1 MALSIKTAQAAG
13 TRLSGAN
20 LTTTPQAWF
29 NAYEAVVLADGG
41 TIVDEA
47 ATLAAIEWAHDV
59 GQLGK
64 CRAVSASWGVKLS
77 GTDVVKVYGLGGELF
92 TVVGTGT
99 ISHITNAGA
108 GTLPAFKFNSGA
120 NHLEATAAR
129 NITGSRFGIAF
140 LSKAAAVGAPV
151 GVAQGVRSTSVDVY
165 GTMTSAAAT
174 STFFYAFDT
183 SDMYRGPTYPYD
195 LDWIGSGGYVDGIGN
210 TVTAYGNWNAG
221 QTYSPT
227 DGYEFIDFPS
237 AATSKILLGRRYD
250 ASAYKAGSL
259 NSELAEFWLVNDA
272 GPALMAELTA
282 RLTALAL

>member
-1 MALSIKTAQAAG
+1 MALNIRTAQAAG

-20 LTTTPQAWF
+20 LTTTPQAWYDD
-29 NAYEAVVLADGG
+29 YEAVVVADGG
-41 TIVDEA
+41 TVVDGA
-47 ATLAAIEWAHDV
+47 ACLSAIEWAHDA

-64 CRAVSASWGVKLS
+64 CRAASASWGVKLS
-77 GTDVVKVYGLGGELF
+77 GTDVVKVYGLGGESF

-108 GTLPAFKFNSGA
+108 GTLPAFKFNSGN
-120 NHLEATAAR
+120 NHLEAAAAR

-140 LSKAAAVGAPV
+140 LSKSAAVGAPV
-151 GVAQGVRSTSVDVY
+151 GVAQGVRSTSMDVY

-183 SDMYRGPTYPYD
+183 SDTYRNPAYPYD
-195 LDWIGSGGYVDGIGN
+195 LDWIGSGGYVDGIGQ
-210 TVTAYGNWNAG
+210 TVTAYGDGDAG
-221 QTYSPT
+221 QTNSPT
-227 DGYEFIDFPS
+227 DGYELIDAAS

-250 ASAYKAGSL
+250 ASAYTAGSL
-259 NSELAEFWLVNDA
+259 HSELAEFWLVNDA

-282 RLTALAL
+282 RLTTLAL